1 MRWLW
6 CLIWRSTAA
15 SLDRRTRAIDRYARA
30 ASGSLGA
37 FDQEI
42 VEALSRS
49 WFSIL
54 RFTARHLVAG
64 WSVDDLLLD
73 RIGLW
78 LTNEVLEQSAREGMS
93 LGTCLFEFGGFV
105 PSTAAAA
112 ALTDA

>member
-1 MRWLW
+1 
-6 CLIWRSTAA
+6 
-15 SLDRRTRAIDRYARA
+15 
-30 ASGSLGA
+30 
-37 FDQEI
+37 
-42 VEALSRS
+42 
-49 WFSIL
+49 
-54 RFTARHLVAG
+54 VAG